1 MKILVTTASRHG
13 ATENIGDVVAEVLR
27 EAGHEVGRCSI
38 SEQDEVG
45 DVLDPSGYDAV
56 VLGGSVYTGTWLQR
70 ATRAQDLLLEREL
83 PVYAFAVGVLDITPD
98 VTQERWTSPRTAQT
112 AGERVTF
119 GGTIAREGLS
129 MRERS
134 LLAVV
139 RAKEGEYTDWDSVN
153 AWAGAIAADID
164 ASSVSSPS

>member
-1 MKILVTTASRHG
+1 MRILVTTASRHG
-13 ATENIGDVVAEVLR
+13 ATSHIGDVVAQVL
-27 EAGHEVGRCSI
+27 ETCGHEVTRQSI
-38 SEQDEVG
+38 GETE
-45 DVLDPSGYDAV
+45 DVAAALGNADHDAV

-70 ATRAQDLLLEREL
+70 AKSAQEFLLAKGV

-98 VTQERWTSPRTAQT
+98 VTDERWIAPRTSDT
-112 AGERVTF
+112 LGERVVF

-139 RAKEGEYTDWDSVN
+139 RAKEGEYTDWESVDL
-153 AWAGAIAADID
+153 WARAVAARVD
-164 ASSVSSPS
+164 ANSVSETP